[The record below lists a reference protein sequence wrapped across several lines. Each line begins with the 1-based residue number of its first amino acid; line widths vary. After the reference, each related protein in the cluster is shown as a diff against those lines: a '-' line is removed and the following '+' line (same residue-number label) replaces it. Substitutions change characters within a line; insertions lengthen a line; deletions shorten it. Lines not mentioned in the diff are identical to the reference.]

1 MTLAIG
7 SKNVNGVS
15 CHLQVKYGII
25 GIICLNGTRK
35 KLIKSVLKLNNM
47 GNPKGNPGNKGNKN
61 ATGRPSVKETIWH
74 KEKWEMDSKVR
85 ELEAKIATGVYSVRD
100 VYLLKALKADP
111 VILKNLADKVLANL
125 LDISNSDESFKPNP
139 EMRELASELK
149 NIIKAKYG
157 IDK

>member
-1 MTLAIG
+1 MKGA
-7 SKNVNGVS
+7 
-15 CHLQVKYGII
+15 
-25 GIICLNGTRK
+25 
-35 KLIKSVLKLNNM
+35 
-47 GNPKGNPGNKGNKN
+47 PKGNQFAKGNSGG
-61 ATGRPSVKETIWH
+61 GRPSVKETVWH
-74 KEKWEMDSKVR
+74 KEKWEVDSKVR

-125 LDISNSDESFKPNP
+125 LDISNSDESFKPDP
-139 EMRELASELK
+139 EMQELASELK